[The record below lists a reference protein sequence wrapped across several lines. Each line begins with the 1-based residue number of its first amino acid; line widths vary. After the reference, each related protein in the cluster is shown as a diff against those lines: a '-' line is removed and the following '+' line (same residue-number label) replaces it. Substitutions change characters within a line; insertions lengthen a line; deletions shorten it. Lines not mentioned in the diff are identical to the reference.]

1 MSYYTPGFRP
11 WTDGDNL
18 YPPYI
23 TSNATSKFSG
33 NLDLMSS
40 VPSAFPPQQ
49 VRGMLM
55 SILALS
61 ESLILITTFPKPKTD
76 KNGALYENFLR

>member
-23 TSNATSKFSG
+23 ASNATSKFSG
-33 NLDLMSS
+33 NLDLMSG

-49 VRGMLM
+49 VRGMLV
-55 SILALS
+55 SIPGIKRVTNTNYHLS
-61 ESLILITTFPKPKTD
+61 QT
-76 KNGALYENFLR
+76 

>member
-1 MSYYTPGFRP
+1 
-11 WTDGDNL
+11 
-18 YPPYI
+18 
-23 TSNATSKFSG
+23 
-33 NLDLMSS
+33 LDLMSG

-49 VRGMLM
+49 VRGMLV

-76 KNGALYENFLR
+76 KNAAFYENSLR